1 MEETPM
7 KVSLTDPGVAGDH
20 VVAEHNP
27 DGSLLPA
34 PDTSIAGIGK
44 RIGGRPMSPEEFN
57 HHFGHLPRD
66 DEG

>member
-7 KVSLTDPGVAGDH
+7 KVTLTEPGVAGDYI
-20 VVAEHNP
+20 VAEHTPTAACCWPPN
-27 DGSLLPA
+27 
-34 PDTSIAGIGK
+34 TSIVGIGK
-44 RIGGRPMSPEEFN
+44 RIGGRPMSPEDFN